1 MVWSVTDVERRKRK
15 RGNWWKLK
23 PKTDVKLSLKEEEK
37 RGTINLKVFQRW
49 TREGNKCTV
58 EKRGKREVQ
67 ETKGKVAMIMATD
80 KQVLDLFHRKKRKR
94 RMLWKQQKTVYL
106 SACEWVWEWVCVR
119 RTNWEHETTETEA
132 AATIPNCW
140 WHGFHKLNRCSPV
153 GRVSLP
159 CVYVSECASTASL
172 PLQQTLQLSFRQKVS
187 EWVRE

>member
-1 MVWSVTDVERRKRK
+1 MKTETK
-15 RGNWWKLK
+15 NWCKTELK
-23 PKTDVKLSLKEEEK
+23 WNGEK

-58 EKRGKREVQ
+58 EKRGKRKVQ

-80 KQVLDLFHRKKRKR
+80 KQVLALFHRKKRKR
-94 RMLWKQQKTVYL
+94 RMLGKQQKTVYL

-119 RTNWEHETTETEA
+119 RTNWEHETTEA
-132 AATIPNCW
+132 AAAIPNCW

-153 GRVSLP
+153 GRVLLP
-159 CVYVSECASTASL
+159 CVSVCECASTASL